1 MSTWLTWRFWYE
13 VLSSLGF
20 GIASSLVPVLNSE
33 IFIVGSLAS
42 GLLGPLEISIGLA
55 IGHAIGKLII
65 FVGIRKGK
73 DSRWFRHKEPKPV
86 EPGSWRDKLRRWNVK
101 AAHAVEHPKW
111 GVAILMFSTITGVP
125 PGVSHVD
132 LRGNDEDAHHALHG
146 HHGHR
151 LLPAVLCLG
160 AGHGVGH
167 RPVHLRQ
174 VLGPAGHRRSLS
186 SRPRLL
192 SPSSR

>member
-55 IGHAIGKLII
+55 IGHAIGKLVI

-73 DSRWFRHKEPKPV
+73 DSRWFRHKEPKLV

-125 PGVSHVD
+125 PVYLTSIYAATTKMRTVPFMITMVIGFFLRCYALALATVWGID
-132 LRGNDEDAHHALHG
+132 LFI
-146 HHGHR
+146 
-151 LLPAVLCLG
+151 
-160 AGHGVGH
+160 
-167 RPVHLRQ
+167 
-174 VLGPAGHRRSLS
+174 
-186 SRPRLL
+186 
-192 SPSSR
+192 